1 MFDALLSLCVRLA
14 CAAVALGWGL
24 SAIGKLDGWGY
35 SVGGAVI
42 LFAVGMIS
50 RPQLKAL
57 RVSGIA
63 RSVKCRLRRAHA
75 LPVIY
80 LLTLALILA
89 GSVLY
94 EPNNFDGLNYREP
107 KVLYWLDAHRWQWV
121 NTPYAVVN
129 YTLPNYEW
137 LTVPL
142 FLATGGFH
150 AAVII
155 NWIAFLFLPSLIFC
169 LLRVFGSSA
178 RLAYD
183 WMWVMPSGYL
193 IALQAGGLGND
204 LPGLTAILAGLYFA
218 NRFVATANPACLLD
232 ALLAA
237 GFCSGVKLSNLGLPV
252 FVAIILLK
260 APGMLRA
267 NRRTLVPAVVVATV
281 VSALIPLALNFAHSG
296 TILGTT
302 ARWDR
307 ITNPAAGCLANVLM
321 TLLAALAPPVFPWG
335 HHLGF
340 MLEHAL
346 GNGIASWLH
355 ANYVKFTLDVNEL
368 AQEEAGGLGL
378 GITVAL
384 LLTVA
389 LALGNWRAR
398 KAPSRAPDLL
408 PWQQLAWWSW
418 LGLALLILSAT
429 LGTGAAFPR
438 NLLPWFPMV
447 LLPLVGAFGCG
458 QIARCRIWRV
468 CAPLVSLSVLPAILC
483 TPSRPLVP
491 PQMMIRLAHSAG
503 ASEASL
509 ARIEAVYAV
518 YASRA
523 DPFADLTR
531 GLPVGER
538 TLGLVTDG
546 AEPTASW
553 WKPYGSHRCVYLLS
567 DAQTDAARNGGVQ
580 YVVLQELGCQRYFNT
595 NAAGWL
601 AVHHARAVK
610 TIEVRLFPG
619 YPPFPYTLARLDTAT
634 STQGGQPR

>member
-1 MFDALLSLCVRLA
+1 M
-14 CAAVALGWGL
+14 
-24 SAIGKLDGWGY
+24 
-35 SVGGAVI
+35 
-42 LFAVGMIS
+42 
-50 RPQLKAL
+50 
-57 RVSGIA
+57 
-63 RSVKCRLRRAHA
+63 
-75 LPVIY
+75 PVIY
-80 LLTLALILA
+80 LLILALILA

-107 KVLYWLDAHRWQWV
+107 KVLYWLGAHRWQWV

-129 YTLPNYEW
+129 YTLPDYEW

-150 AAVII
+150 ASVII
-155 NWIAFLFLPSLIFC
+155 NWIAFLFLPSLVFC
-169 LLRVFGSSA
+169 LLRMFGSSA

-183 WMWVMPSGYL
+183 WMWMMPSGYP
-193 IALQAGGLGND
+193 IALQAGEIGND
-204 LPGLTAILAGLYFA
+204 LPGLTAILAALYFA

-267 NRRTLVPAVVVATV
+267 NRRTLVPATVLATV
-281 VSALIPLALNFAHSG
+281 VSALIPLALNLVHSG

-302 ARWDR
+302 TTWDR
-307 ITNPAAGCLANVLM
+307 IANPAAGCLANVLM

-335 HHLGF
+335 HHLGSMF
-340 MLEHAL
+340 EHVL
-346 GNGIASWLH
+346 GNSIASWLH

-389 LALGNWRAR
+389 LALGNRRAR
-398 KAPSRAPDLL
+398 KAPPSVPGLL
-408 PWQQLAWWSW
+408 PWQQLAWWLW

-429 LGTGAAFPR
+429 LGTGPAFPR

-447 LLPLVGAFGCG
+447 LLPVVGAFGWER
-458 QIARCRIWRV
+458 IARCRIWRV
-468 CAPLVSLSVLPAILC
+468 CAPLVSLSVLPAIFL

-491 PQMMIRLAHSAG
+491 PQMIIRLARSAG
-503 ASEASL
+503 TSDASL

-518 YASRA
+518 YTTRA

-531 GLPVGER
+531 ELPAGEP

-553 WKPYGSHRCVYLLS
+553 WKPYGSHRCAYLLS
-567 DAQTDAARNGGVQ
+567 EAQTDAARNEGVR

-601 AVHHARAVK
+601 AIHHARAVK

-619 YPPFPYTLARLDTAT
+619 YPPIPYILARLETAPF
-634 STQGGQPR
+634 TQGGQPR